1 MEHETDAKKMN
12 DTKPLYNSRIIKV
25 YLDYLEKHH
34 PAVERESLL
43 QGAGM
48 TLYEVEDQAHWFSQD
63 QVDRF
68 QEAMISQTGNEHI
81 ARDAGRFAASTEGIG
96 MMKQYALGF
105 MKLST
110 VYLMMGRL
118 TSIMNRA
125 VQVEIKKLGPR
136 KVEITATPEPGV
148 NEKPYQ
154 CRNRMGMYESA
165 ARLFTKQLAHIDHPE
180 CYHKGDK
187 HCRYIV
193 SWETTPFDRWRIIR
207 NYALIL
213 TFMGTAALLFLDSIT
228 LWPEILAGS
237 AILNVLLFFISDR
250 LENRDLKKSLEMQ
263 GDAAKEHMDEINS
276 RYNNALLVQEIG
288 QATSTIL
295 NPRNL
300 IRAVG
305 GIMEKRLD
313 FDRGAIWLA
322 SKDQTRLVYQFGYGY
337 EHEHEFLLRKTQFHL
352 DSSQS
357 QAPFVT
363 AFREQ
368 KPVLL
373 NDIHENGGKLSE
385 RSLFLAKELDVKSLV
400 CVPIVY
406 EKESLGLLTV
416 DNLHSKRPLTQTD
429 VSLLIGVA
437 SQTAMSLVNARSFE
451 KMQDSEKNYRE
462 LVESANSIIL
472 RVDTSGNINFLNEFA
487 QNFFGF
493 QEKEVKGKNVVGTVL
508 TGEETVERETRTL
521 LERIQAHPEK
531 RFTRESRSKRK
542 SGKEAWIVWTF
553 RPITNS
559 EGAIYEILC
568 IGNDVTDLKLA
579 EKERRELEFRLQR
592 AQKMEAIGTLAGGV
606 AHDLNNI
613 LAGLVSY
620 PELLLMQIPEDSKL
634 RKPIETIQK
643 SGEKAASIVQDLL
656 TLARRG
662 VAVTEVLNIN
672 QIISDYLE
680 SPEFENLQENHPSV
694 AVALDLETE
703 LQNIMG
709 SPVHMSKTI
718 MNLISNAA
726 EAMSDGGKV
735 IVSTRNSYLDVP
747 IKGYAHVDEGE
758 YAVVT
763 VSDTGIGIPE
773 KDLDRIFE
781 PFYTKKVMGRS
792 GTGLGMAVVWGTV
805 KDHNGYIDVEST
817 EGQGTTFTLYFPITR
832 RHAAGKGHE
841 VSLEDYQG
849 KGESILVVD
858 DIQEQRDV
866 ATGILEKL
874 GYKVTCV
881 ASGEEAVQWLE
892 SNTADLVVL
901 DMIMNPGMDGLDTY
915 KEILKLRPGQ
925 RAIIASGFSESGR
938 VKETQRLGAGAYVKK
953 PYLMEKIG
961 MAVRNE
967 LDR

>member
-1 MEHETDAKKMN
+1 MQ
-12 DTKPLYNSRIIKV
+12 DTKPFYNSRIVKV
-25 YLDYLEKHH
+25 YLDYLEKYY
-34 PAVERESLL
+34 PDVETEPLL
-43 QGAGM
+43 QSANM
-48 TLYEVEDQAHWFSQD
+48 TLYEVEDQAHWFNQD

-68 QEAMISQTGNEHI
+68 QEAMITQTGNAHI

-96 MMKQYALGF
+96 IMKQYMLGF

-110 VYLMMGRL
+110 AYLMMGKL
-118 TSIMNRA
+118 IKIMNRA
-125 VQVEIKKLGPR
+125 IQVKVNKLGPR
-136 KVEITATPEPGV
+136 KVEIIATPEPGV
-148 NEKPYQ
+148 DEKPYQ
-154 CRNRMGMYESA
+154 CQNRMGMFESMA
-165 ARLFTKQLAHIDHPE
+165 KLFTKQLAHMEHPE
-180 CYHKGDK
+180 CYHKGAK
-187 HCRYIV
+187 YCRYIV
-193 SWETTPFDRWRIIR
+193 SWGTTPFSRWRIVR
-207 NYALIL
+207 NYALTL
-213 TFMGTAALLFLDSIT
+213 TCVGTVTLLFLDSIK

-237 AILNVLLFFISDR
+237 AILNLLLFFVSDR
-250 LENRDLKKSLEMQ
+250 LENLDLKKSLEMQ

-337 EHEHEFLLRKTQFHL
+337 EGEHEFLLRKTQFHL

-373 NDIHENGGKLSE
+373 NDIHENGDKLSE
-385 RSLFLAKELDVKSLV
+385 RSLSLAKELDVKSLV

-406 EKESLGLLTV
+406 EKDSLGLLTV

-493 QEKEVKGKNVVGTVL
+493 QEKEIKGKNVVGTVL
-508 TGEETVERETRTL
+508 TGGETVERETRTL
-521 LERIQAHPEK
+521 LERIQANPEK
-531 RFTRESRSKRK
+531 RFTKESRSKRK

-559 EGAIYEILC
+559 EGAINEILC

-672 QIISDYLE
+672 QIISGYLE

-694 AVALDLETE
+694 AVVLDLETE

-805 KDHNGYIDVEST
+805 KDHNGYIDVKST
-817 EGQGTTFTLYFPITR
+817 EGQGTTFTLYFPITQ
-832 RHAAGKGHE
+832 RHAAVKGHK

-866 ATGILEKL
+866 ATGILGRL
-874 GYKVTCV
+874 DYKVTCV
-881 ASGEEAVQWLE
+881 SSGEEAVEWLK

-925 RAIIASGFSESGR
+925 RAIVASGFSESGR